1 MFLGCSKYDWD
12 RLEQWHEDLT
22 GFHRNCSRDPPRHS
36 APLGADFPLAT
47 YKGCNSFAGCNNLGI
62 RGCFAPSGGQSVF
75 DIRQQCCGGILTQQ
89 TARHDMPGL
98 SISRFPPPPN
108 NPSETCPRF
117 PTSRHVFHTHTY
129 NMRGEQYSI
138 GALSLIV
145 CVISNTLLVLQHPK
159 GTADLIFY
167 VFLSCDQARPLI
179 PSAPLTV
186 VSPHNVV
193 SCRRAILKG
202 IRQRHEVIIII
213 ITIIIITGWS
223 LQVKS
228 SSSSS
233 SLS

>member
-1 MFLGCSKYDWD
+1 MLYHFRFDALLLDLSPPDRSSIHFILFSSVRRY
-12 RLEQWHEDLT
+12 RLERLDWASPMAASPRRAMCQLAAA
-22 GFHRNCSRDPPRHS
+22 NLCSTSASNAAAGSLHNKPRDTICLAS
-36 APLGADFPLAT
+36 ASP
-47 YKGCNSFAGCNNLGI
+47 
-62 RGCFAPSGGQSVF
+62 
-75 DIRQQCCGGILTQQ
+75 
-89 TARHDMPGL
+89 
-98 SISRFPPPPN
+98 RFPPPPN

-117 PTSRHVFHTHTY
+117 PTSRHVFRTHTY

-145 CVISNTLLVLQHPK
+145 CVISNTLLVLQHPE
-159 GTADLIFY
+159 GTAYVIFY
-167 VFLSCDQARPLI
+167 VILSCDQARPLI